1 MKVMVAERCGFCLG
15 VKNAIAMAETALK
28 TNKHIYSLGPVIHND
43 QVVEKLAHEGLHTV
57 KSIAEIP
64 SGTVLIRSH
73 GATLGQLEEIKQKG
87 LDIIDATCVLVKR
100 VQKIAAQLNSDGYK
114 VVIIGDANH
123 PEVRA
128 VAGYS
133 TDVVVVDGPGDLGQ
147 LPMNQKLG
155 VICQTTQSPEYF
167 AATVAEM
174 VQRGFSEMKIIN
186 TLCGEAIKR
195 QTSAVELCQKVD
207 IMFVLGGLHSANTR
221 KLAELCRKYNPQS
234 YHLEDWKQL
243 DKTTLVGKNTAG
255 VTAGASTP
263 DWVIAEFV
271 EKLESFKTG

>member
-1 MKVMVAERCGFCLG
+1 MKVLVAERCGFCLG

-28 TNKHIYSLGPVIHND
+28 TNKHIFSLGPVIHND

-57 KSIAEIP
+57 KSIEEIP

-73 GATLGQLEEIKQKG
+73 GATLAQLEEIKQKG

-100 VQKIAAQLNSDGYK
+100 VQKIAAQLNHDGYK

-123 PEVRA
+123 PEVQA
-128 VAGYS
+128 VAGYA
-133 TDVVVVDGPGDLGQ
+133 TDVVVVDGPKDLGM

-174 VQRGFSEMKIIN
+174 VKRGFSEMKIIN

-221 KLAELCRKYNPQS
+221 KLAELCRRYNPQS

-243 DKTTLVGKNTAG
+243 DKTTLAGKNTAG

-263 DWVIAEFV
+263 DWVIDEFV
-271 EKLESFKTG
+271 EKLEGFKPG